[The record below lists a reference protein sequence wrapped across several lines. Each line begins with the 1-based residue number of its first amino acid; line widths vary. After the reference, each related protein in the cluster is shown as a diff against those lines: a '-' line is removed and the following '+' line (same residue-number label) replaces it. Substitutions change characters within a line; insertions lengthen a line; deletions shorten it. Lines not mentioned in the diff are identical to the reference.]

1 MNQQAVR
8 ARNIEQYNRWAAGK
22 ADFENKKRE
31 MLAENTISTMEGLNS
46 GIQDLIDRIEVRRN
60 NNNTLAMLSTAN
72 PNVTAQ
78 LLRDN
83 GLRADYYVRDG

>member
-1 MNQQAVR
+1 
-8 ARNIEQYNRWAAGK
+8 
-22 ADFENKKRE
+22 

-46 GIQDLIDRIEVRRN
+46 GIQDLIGRIEVRRN

-83 GLRADYYVRDG
+83 GLRADYYVRDGETYKQARQRTRKEKQRAKDKKK